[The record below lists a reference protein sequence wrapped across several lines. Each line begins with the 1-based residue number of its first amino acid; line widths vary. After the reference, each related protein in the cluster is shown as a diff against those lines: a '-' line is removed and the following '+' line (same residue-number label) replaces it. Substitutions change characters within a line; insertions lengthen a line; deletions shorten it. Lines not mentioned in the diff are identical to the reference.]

1 MEGLSFLECNQNPV
15 ILARHAGRGQ
25 LLRLTPRHS
34 LGCERHQLRL
44 LHRRLRECQPHAVL
58 APTGHAQLHCDGMR
72 KGVLTNPVG
81 PLQGKGDQCA

>member
-1 MEGLSFLECNQNPV
+1 
-15 ILARHAGRGQ
+15 
-25 LLRLTPRHS
+25 
-34 LGCERHQLRL
+34 
-44 LHRRLRECQPHAVL
+44 LRECQPHAVL